1 MSDNQLFVV
10 FYADELCPCIVCM
23 WSCLDLCE
31 IARIVV
37 NVSECPNDE
46 EHIDRRSMYAQVGRS
61 ALWVS
66 WGLITPVVV
75 LVHACRSFVRC
86 SHGPQAATQQGAD
99 SIPRVSATHIKGE
112 MKGKHERECCT
123 PCCKHACTCS
133 ERGHASVQH
142 YVALCYIVALCSGA
156 SRRTHLGPHALCVLL
171 QLVQHCAIVLNL
183 DWFLESA

>member
-1 MSDNQLFVV
+1 
-10 FYADELCPCIVCM
+10 M

-142 YVALCYIVALCSGA
+142 YVALCYIVALCWLQAMLCACCPRYEMFLVFVMRCLLFVWCCFGA
-156 SRRTHLGPHALCVLL
+156 AL
-171 QLVQHCAIVLNL
+171 H
-183 DWFLESA
+183 